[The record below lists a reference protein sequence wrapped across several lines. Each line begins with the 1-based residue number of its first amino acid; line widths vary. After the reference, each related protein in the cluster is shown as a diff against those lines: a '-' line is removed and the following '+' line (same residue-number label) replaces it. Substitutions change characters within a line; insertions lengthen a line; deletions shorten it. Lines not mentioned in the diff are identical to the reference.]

1 MSDSFADLWLSLPE
15 KYQVA
20 RKTRMVATKR
30 ARISSMRLEVRK
42 EEGAEESSSS
52 VPTPKTPPLPS
63 VVAEACTAAEITAL
77 CGWERF
83 ADCWKVCCRAGWAG
97 LAGDCD
103 GTAWLGSKVGLETAG
118 SPVARKLSTWVLA
131 PAALKAL
138 DALAALLELVA
149 EAPEAPET
157 PEAALPGWSERGRVT
172 WVGASEGMAG
182 GDPGWDPGGET
193 TANGG
198 DACGA

>member
-1 MSDSFADLWLSLPE
+1 
-15 KYQVA
+15 VA
-20 RKTRMVATKR
+20 A
-30 ARISSMRLEVRK
+30 
-42 EEGAEESSSS
+42 G
-52 VPTPKTPPLPS
+52 
-63 VVAEACTAAEITAL
+63 ITAL

-157 PEAALPGWSERGRVT
+157 PEAALPGWRKRRSPLTTSLRGNTIACSTAILKVLKREQAPEST
-172 WVGASEGMAG
+172 
-182 GDPGWDPGGET
+182 PGSFPSLSG
-193 TANGG
+193 
-198 DACGA
+198 